1 MLNLKRIGH
10 LSLQTA
16 FQRCAG
22 NLSDPMKSCKL
33 ITHIVIQVVLFTNA
47 CGAINR
53 LFAADWPQILG
64 PNRNGQAAETELM
77 AHWKPDQLTP
87 KWSLNIGSGFAGAA
101 IVDGKVLIA
110 HRVGNSEMLQA
121 VDLAN
126 GTQHWVTPWMATY
139 ASSINPDSGPRCVPT
154 VAKGKVVCY
163 GAAGDLVCANLLDG
177 KVLWRLQARRE
188 YQAEDGYFGAGSSP
202 LVINNVVI
210 VNVGGQLGGIVGL
223 DLDTGAKLWTATNH
237 DASYAS
243 PIQASVQGKVAA
255 IVVTR
260 LHAVVLDPTNGKILG
275 EISFGSRGPTVNA
288 ATPIPIGSGKYFLT
302 ASYGV
307 GATLLDTSSGS
318 IEQVYRGDEVLSSQY
333 NTPVQIGP
341 NLIGVDGRE
350 DMGSAALKAF
360 DPLTRKEIW
369 RKENLGTAH
378 LIAVGQKV
386 LVLGLDGSVRLI
398 DGTANE
404 YRELAVGS
412 LPQGTYRAIPAL
424 AGKQLVVRDSRGDG
438 TGKLYCIAL
447 P

>member
-1 MLNLKRIGH
+1 MLYLKRIGH
-10 LSLQTA
+10 FSLQTA
-16 FQRCAG
+16 YRRCAG
-22 NLSDPMKSCKL
+22 KLNHPMKICKL
-33 ITHIVIQVVLFTNA
+33 IPHIVIQVVLLTNV
-47 CGAINR
+47 CSAINR

-64 PNRNGQAAETELM
+64 PNRNGQAAEIEL
-77 AHWKPDQLTP
+77 AAPWKPDQLTP
-87 KWSLNIGSGFAGAA
+87 MWSLDIGSGFAGAA
-101 IVDGKVLIA
+101 IAEGKVLIA

-126 GTQHWVTPWMATY
+126 GAQHWVTPWLATY

-154 VAKGKVVCY
+154 VSKGKVVCY

-177 KVLWRLQARRE
+177 KVLWRMQARRE
-188 YQAEDGYFGAGSSP
+188 FQADDGYFGAGSSP
-202 LVINNVVI
+202 LIINNVVV

-223 DLDTGAKLWTATNH
+223 DLDTGAKLWTDTNY
-237 DASYAS
+237 DASYSS
-243 PIQASVQGKVAA
+243 PIEASVRGKVAA

-260 LHAVVLDPTNGKILG
+260 LNTVVLDPTSGKVLG

-307 GATLLDTSSGS
+307 GATLFDISSGTMQ
-318 IEQVYRGDEVLSSQY
+318 QVYRGDEVLSSQY
-333 NTPVQIGP
+333 NTPVQVGN
-341 NLIGVDGRE
+341 NLIGIDGRE

-378 LIAVGQKV
+378 LIAVGRRV
-386 LVLGLDGSVRLI
+386 LVLSLDGVVRMI

-404 YRELAVGS
+404 YRELAIGS
-412 LPQGTYRAIPAL
+412 LPEGTYRAIPAL
-424 AGKQLVVRDSRGDG
+424 AGKQLVVRDSRPDG